1 MKILP
6 IKLERV
12 LIEKIW
18 GGRNFESLNIK
29 LNENK
34 LYGESWEV
42 SAHKNHIN
50 KVSDDMLGLVFS
62 NDDKELIFYKEN
74 YLKLIKYNLQD
85 LIEKYK
91 EELLGESI
99 YKNYGKKFPLLI
111 KYLDIN
117 DKLSIQV
124 HPDNKYALKNE
135 KDFGKTECWY
145 VIDASGDAELI
156 IGLKKGITKEIFIEK
171 IQNNDFSGMFNKV
184 KVKKG
189 DYIYIK
195 PGVVHASLRG
205 SVLIC
210 EIQQNSDVTYRIYDF
225 DRLDKGK
232 KRELHLEK
240 AIDVVDFDY
249 FFEEEINEIEK
260 NMDEWEKIKY
270 KKCEHFGLEKINV
283 IKKYEETN
291 ENFCVLSFVK
301 GNGKLFLSKNT
312 FLDIKTGDTY
322 LIPAKFSY
330 TITGE
335 MEVLKSF
342 VE

>member
-18 GGRNFESLNIK
+18 GGRNFKSLNIK

-42 SAHKNHIN
+42 SAHKNHVN

-62 NDDKELIFYKEN
+62 NDDKELIFYKKN
-74 YLKLIKYNLQD
+74 YLRLIRYNLQY
-85 LIEKYK
+85 LIEKYN
-91 EELLGESI
+91 EELLGKSI
-99 YKNYGKKFPLLI
+99 YENYGNKFPLLI

-135 KDFGKTECWY
+135 NDFGKTECWY

-171 IQNNDFSGMFNKV
+171 IQKNDFSGMFNKV

-205 SVLIC
+205 SVMIC

-225 DRLDKGK
+225 DRLEKGE

-249 FFEEEINEIEK
+249 FFEEETNEIEK
-260 NMDEWEKIKY
+260 NMDEWEKVKY
-270 KKCEHFGLEKINV
+270 KKCEYFGLEKINV

-291 ENFCVLSFVK
+291 ENFCVLSFIK

-322 LIPAKFSY
+322 LIPARFSY
-330 TITGE
+330 TIAGE